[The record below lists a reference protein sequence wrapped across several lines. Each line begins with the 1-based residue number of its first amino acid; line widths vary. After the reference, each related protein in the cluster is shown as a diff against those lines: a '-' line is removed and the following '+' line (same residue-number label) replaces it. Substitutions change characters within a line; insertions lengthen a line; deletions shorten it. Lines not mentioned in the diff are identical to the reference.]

1 MAVNAI
7 TQWINSKSDQSNV
20 STNAELLKNSKM
32 MEKDLTQILYA
43 IVPMVDAINETEYE
57 TYGKINE
64 TLNKIGYLVEF
75 VAASTANALDEL
87 KQEEKEQNEKIVG
100 LLSYE
105 DQGAGALVT
114 AEPTTETKP
123 LMISNESI
131 NALAEVITPAQDK
144 MTEAITNMGNNVQ
157 QITNQTTEIIKNE
170 REAKIDSLVKR
181 TEKPKEL
188 ANPEKEKKGGP
199 DFSGFFN
206 GVKGMLKKFL
216 SPVAW
221 IAAFIAE
228 ILPWVLIFGAMFI
241 GFWKTASTKVKA
253 YAIGIFSA
261 ILLSWRVLTGKIFK
275 DVKLLLTFGK
285 KLWAGA
291 VWLSKKLHLYQHAV
305 KLKNLMLEK
314 ANIVKEWVLKKAIA
328 LKEFAINKAMA
339 LKKWTLE
346 TIHHA
351 AQMATTAKEN
361 AMNTVVH
368 GSRIGAVVKE
378 MAMSVAE
385 HVSKMANII
394 KDFAMAVIRHAAQM
408 ATIAKENA
416 MNTVVHGSRIGAVL
430 KEMAMSVLEHT
441 SKMFNIAK
449 DFVMSVIRHTADMA
463 RIAYALACELGKFI
477 KEMIVTGLKLI
488 HAVALFIADMARV
501 VFQIA
506 MAAMQ
511 YLLIAAAIVAIVA
524 LVGLIIYGLIK
535 VISMIVPMIAN
546 VITTFLSAAWNIIKD
561 IAATLVEF
569 LVPVGKA
576 VIDFLMALNP
586 VYLVVKLITGIAG
599 AIKDFFSSD
608 EKEAEAEEP
617 VSEEAASALGI
628 SADTYNNVEQQ
639 KMNLFESK
647 MNAVLKQIKDLSEVI
662 LLSATATMV
671 TAKFFG
677 VNPQNG
683 QAAPQGTSMFAQ
695 TVATDGS
702 TASKSIEKENEPID
716 YNKVFEKMVQLLT
729 DIKDKKIEIKDE
741 KKSGLF
747 NLF

>member
-1 MAVNAI
+1 MANAI

-20 STNAELLKNSKM
+20 ATNSEILKNSKM
-32 MEKDLTQILYA
+32 IEQDLTQILYA
-43 IVPMVDAINETEYE
+43 IVPMVEELNETEYE
-57 TYGKINE
+57 TSGRLNE

-75 VAASTANALDEL
+75 VAASTANSLDEL
-87 KQEEKEQNEKIVG
+87 KQEEQEQNEKIVG

-181 TEKPKEL
+181 SEKPKEV
-188 ANPEKEKKGGP
+188 AKPEKAKAGGP

-221 IAAFIAE
+221 ITAFIAE

-253 YAIGIFSA
+253 YAIGIFAA
-261 ILLSWRVLTGKIFK
+261 ILLAWRVLTGKIFK
-275 DVKLLLTFGK
+275 DVKLLITFGK
-285 KLWAGA
+285 KLWTGA
-291 VWLSKKLHLYQHAV
+291 AMLARTLH
-305 KLKNLMLEK
+305 
-314 ANIVKEWVLKKAIA
+314 

-339 LKKWTLE
+339 LKKWTLD

-361 AMNTVVH
+361 VMNTTVH
-368 GSRIGAVVKE
+368 S
-378 MAMSVAE
+378 
-385 HVSKMANII
+385 
-394 KDFAMAVIRHAAQM
+394 
-408 ATIAKENA
+408 
-416 MNTVVHGSRIGAVL
+416 SRIGAVL

-463 RIAYALACELGKFI
+463 RIAYALACELAKFI
-477 KEMIVTGLKLI
+477 KDMIVTGIKLI
-488 HAVALFIADMARV
+488 QAIALFIADMARV

-506 MAAMQ
+506 MTAAQ
-511 YLLIAAAIVAIVA
+511 YLLIAAAVIAIVA

-535 VISMIVPMIAN
+535 VISMIVPMIADL
-546 VITTFLSAAWNIIKD
+546 ITTFLSAAWEIIKN
-561 IAATLVEF
+561 IAGTLVEF
-569 LVPVGKA
+569 LAPVGKA

-586 VYLVVKLITGIAG
+586 VYLIIKLITGIAG
-599 AIKDFFSSD
+599 AIKDFFKSD

-628 SADTYNNVEQQ
+628 TADVYNNIEQQ
-639 KMNLFESK
+639 KMNLFDSK
-647 MNAVLKQIKDLSEVI
+647 MNAVLKQIKDLGKVI
-662 LLSATATMV
+662 MLSAAATMV

-702 TASKSIEKENEPID
+702 TASESVEKENTSND
-716 YNKVFEKMVQLLT
+716 YNNVLEQMIKLLQE
-729 DIKDKKIEIKDE
+729 IRDKKVEVDT
-741 KKSGLF
+741 KKKKEFF
-747 NLF
+747 NIF

>member
-1 MAVNAI
+1 MANAI

-20 STNAELLKNSKM
+20 ATNSEILKNSKM
-32 MEKDLTQILYA
+32 IEQDLTQILYA
-43 IVPMVDAINETEYE
+43 IVPMVEALNETEYE
-57 TYGKINE
+57 TSGKINE

-75 VAASTANALDEL
+75 VAATTANSLDEL
-87 KQEEKEQNEKIVG
+87 KQEEQEQNEKIVG

-105 DQGAGALVT
+105 DQGAKALVT

-131 NALAEVITPAQDK
+131 NALAEVISPAQDK

-181 TEKPKEL
+181 TEKPKEV
-188 ANPEKEKKGGP
+188 AKPEKAKTGGP

-221 IAAFIAE
+221 ITAFIAE

-253 YAIGIFSA
+253 YAIGIFAA
-261 ILLSWRVLTGKIFK
+261 ILLAWRVLTGKIFK

-285 KLWAGA
+285 KLWTGA
-291 VWLSKKLHLYQHAV
+291 AMLARTLH
-305 KLKNLMLEK
+305 
-314 ANIVKEWVLKKAIA
+314 

-339 LKKWTLE
+339 LKKWTLD

-361 AMNTVVH
+361 VMNTAVH
-368 GSRIGAVVKE
+368 S
-378 MAMSVAE
+378 
-385 HVSKMANII
+385 
-394 KDFAMAVIRHAAQM
+394 
-408 ATIAKENA
+408 
-416 MNTVVHGSRIGAVL
+416 SRIGAVL

-463 RIAYALACELGKFI
+463 RIAYALACELAKFI
-477 KEMIVTGLKLI
+477 KELIVTGIKLI
-488 HAVALFIADMARV
+488 QAIALFIADMARV

-506 MAAMQ
+506 MTAAQ
-511 YLLIAAAIVAIVA
+511 YLLIAAAVIAIVA
-524 LVGLIIYGLIK
+524 LVGLIIFGLIK
-535 VISMIVPMIAN
+535 VISMIAPMIAN
-546 VITTFLSAAWNIIKD
+546 VITSFLSAAWEIIKN
-561 IAATLVEF
+561 IAGTLVEF
-569 LVPVGKA
+569 LAPVGKA

-586 VYLVVKLITGIAG
+586 VYLIVKLITGIAG
-599 AIKDFFSSD
+599 AIKDFFKSD
-608 EKEAEAEEP
+608 EKEVEAEEP

-628 SADTYNNVEQQ
+628 SADAYNNMEQQ
-639 KMNLFESK
+639 KMNLFDSK
-647 MNAVLKQIKDLSEVI
+647 MNAVLKQIKDLGKVI
-662 LLSATATMV
+662 MLSAAATMV

-702 TASKSIEKENEPID
+702 TASESVEKENAPID
-716 YNKVFEKMVQLLT
+716 YNKVFEQMIKLLGE
-729 DIKDKKIEIKDE
+729 IRDKKIEVASE
-741 KKSGLF
+741 KKGGLF
-747 NLF
+747 NIF

>member
-1 MAVNAI
+1 MANAI

-20 STNAELLKNSKM
+20 ATNSEILKNSKM
-32 MEKDLTQILYA
+32 IEQDLTQILYA
-43 IVPMVDAINETEYE
+43 IVPMVEALNETEYE
-57 TYGKINE
+57 TSGKINE

-87 KQEEKEQNEKIVG
+87 KQEEQEQNEKIVG

-123 LMISNESI
+123 LMISNDSI

-181 TEKPKEL
+181 TEKPKEV
-188 ANPEKEKKGGP
+188 AKPEKTKAGGP

-221 IAAFIAE
+221 IAAFITE

-253 YAIGIFSA
+253 YAIGIFAA

-285 KLWAGA
+285 KLWKGA
-291 VWLSKKLHLYQHAV
+291 VLLSKKLHLKEHAI
-305 KLKNLMLEK
+305 KLKTLALEK
-314 ANIVKEWVLKKAIA
+314 AHAIKEFILKKALA
-328 LKEFAINKAMA
+328 LKEFAFNKAMA
-339 LKKWTLE
+339 LKKWTLD
-346 TIHHA
+346 TIHNA

-361 AMNTVVH
+361 VMNTAVH
-368 GSRIGAVVKE
+368 S
-378 MAMSVAE
+378 
-385 HVSKMANII
+385 
-394 KDFAMAVIRHAAQM
+394 
-408 ATIAKENA
+408 
-416 MNTVVHGSRIGAVL
+416 SRIGAVL

-463 RIAYALACELGKFI
+463 RIAYALACELAKFI
-477 KEMIVTGLKLI
+477 KDMFVTGIKLI
-488 HAVALFIADMARV
+488 QAIALFIADMVRV

-506 MAAMQ
+506 MTAAQ
-511 YLLIAAAIVAIVA
+511 YLLIAAAVIAIVA
-524 LVGLIIYGLIK
+524 LVGLIIFGLIK
-535 VISMIVPMIAN
+535 VISMIAPMIAN
-546 VITTFLSAAWNIIKD
+546 VITSFLSAAWEIIKN
-561 IAATLVEF
+561 IAGTLVEF
-569 LVPVGKA
+569 LAPVGKA

-586 VYLVVKLITGIAG
+586 VYLIIKLITGIAG
-599 AIKDFFSSD
+599 AIKDFFKSD
-608 EKEAEAEEP
+608 EKEVEAEEP
-617 VSEEAASALGI
+617 VSEEAASALGVT
-628 SADTYNNVEQQ
+628 ADAYNIMEQQ

-647 MNAVLKQIKDLSEVI
+647 MNAVLKQIKDLGKVI
-662 LLSATATMV
+662 MLSAAATMV

-683 QAAPQGTSMFAQ
+683 QAAPQGSSMFAQ

-702 TASKSIEKENEPID
+702 TASESVEKENTSND
-716 YNKVFEKMVQLLT
+716 YNNILEQMVKLLGE
-729 DIKDKKIEIKDE
+729 IRDKKIEVASE
-741 KKSGLF
+741 KKGGLF

>member
-1 MAVNAI
+1 MANAI

-20 STNAELLKNSKM
+20 ATNSEILKNSKM
-32 MEKDLTQILYA
+32 IEQDLTQILYA

-57 TYGKINE
+57 TSGRLNE

-105 DQGAGALVT
+105 DQGAGALIS

-123 LMISNESI
+123 LMISNDSI

-181 TEKPKEL
+181 SEKPKEV
-188 ANPEKEKKGGP
+188 AKPEKAKAGGP

-206 GVKGMLKKFL
+206 GVKSMLKKFL

-221 IAAFIAE
+221 IAAFITE

-253 YAIGIFSA
+253 YAIGIFAA

-275 DVKLLLTFGK
+275 DVKLLLKFGK

-291 VWLSKKLHLYQHAV
+291 VLLSKKLHLKEHAI
-305 KLKNLMLEK
+305 KLKTLALEK
-314 ANIVKEWVLKKAIA
+314 AHAIKEFILKKALA
-328 LKEFAINKAMA
+328 LKEFAFNKAMA
-339 LKKWTLE
+339 LKKWTLD
-346 TIHHA
+346 TIHNA

-361 AMNTVVH
+361 VMNTAVH
-368 GSRIGAVVKE
+368 S
-378 MAMSVAE
+378 
-385 HVSKMANII
+385 
-394 KDFAMAVIRHAAQM
+394 
-408 ATIAKENA
+408 
-416 MNTVVHGSRIGAVL
+416 SRIGAVL

-463 RIAYALACELGKFI
+463 RIAYALACELAKFI
-477 KEMIVTGLKLI
+477 KDMFVTGFKLVKAI
-488 HAVALFIADMARV
+488 ALFIADLARI

-506 MAAMQ
+506 MTAAQ
-511 YLLIAAAIVAIVA
+511 YLLMAAAVIAIVA
-524 LVGLIIYGLIK
+524 LVGLIIFGLIK
-535 VISMIVPMIAN
+535 VIGLIAPMIAN
-546 VITTFLSAAWNIIKD
+546 VITSFLSAAWEIIKN
-561 IAATLVEF
+561 IAGTLVEF
-569 LVPVGKA
+569 LAPVGKA

-586 VYLVVKLITGIAG
+586 VYLIIKLITGIAG
-599 AIKDFFSSD
+599 AIKDFFKSD
-608 EKEAEAEEP
+608 EKEVEAEEP
-617 VSEEAASALGI
+617 VSEEAASALGVT
-628 SADTYNNVEQQ
+628 ADAYNNMEQQ
-639 KMNLFESK
+639 KMNLFDSK
-647 MNAVLKQIKDLSEVI
+647 MNAVLKQIKDLGKVI
-662 LLSATATMV
+662 MLSAAATMV

-702 TASKSIEKENEPID
+702 TASESVEKENTSND
-716 YNKVFEKMVQLLT
+716 YNNVLEQMIKLLQE
-729 DIKDKKIEIKDE
+729 IRDKKIEVASE
-741 KKSGLF
+741 KKGGLF

>member
-1 MAVNAI
+1 MANAI

-20 STNAELLKNSKM
+20 ATNSEILKNSKM
-32 MEKDLTQILYA
+32 IEQDLTQILYA
-43 IVPMVDAINETEYE
+43 IVPMVEALNETEYE
-57 TYGKINE
+57 TSGKINE

-75 VAASTANALDEL
+75 VAATTANSLDEL
-87 KQEEKEQNEKIVG
+87 KQEEQEQNEKIVG

-131 NALAEVITPAQDK
+131 NALAEVISPAQDK

-170 REAKIDSLVKR
+170 REAKLDSLVKK

-221 IAAFIAE
+221 ITAFIAE

-253 YAIGIFSA
+253 YAIGIFAA

-285 KLWAGA
+285 KLWKGA
-291 VWLSKKLHLYQHAV
+291 VWLSKKLHLKEHAV

-314 ANIVKEWVLKKAIA
+314 AHIVKEWVLKKAIA
-328 LKEFAINKAMA
+328 LKEFAINKAMT
-339 LKKWTLE
+339 LKKWTLD

-361 AMNTVVH
+361 VMNTAVH
-368 GSRIGAVVKE
+368 S
-378 MAMSVAE
+378 
-385 HVSKMANII
+385 
-394 KDFAMAVIRHAAQM
+394 
-408 ATIAKENA
+408 
-416 MNTVVHGSRIGAVL
+416 SRIGAVL
-430 KEMAMSVLEHT
+430 KEMAMTVAEHVM
-441 SKMFNIAK
+441 KLANIVKEFA
-449 DFVMSVIRHTADMA
+449 MSVIRHVADMA

-477 KEMIVTGLKLI
+477 KEMIVSGLKMI
-488 HAVALFIADMARV
+488 HAVALFIADMARI

-511 YLLIAAAIVAIVA
+511 YLLLAAAVIAIVA
-524 LVGLIIYGLIK
+524 LVGLIIFGLIK
-535 VISMIVPMIAN
+535 VISMIAPMIADL
-546 VITTFLSAAWNIIKD
+546 ITTFLSAAWEIIKN
-561 IAATLVEF
+561 IAGTLVEF
-569 LVPVGKA
+569 LAPVGKA
-576 VIDFLMALNP
+576 VIDFLLALNP
-586 VYLVVKLITGIAG
+586 VYLIVKLITGIAG
-599 AIKDFFSSD
+599 AIKDFFKSD
-608 EKEAEAEEP
+608 EKEAETEEP

-628 SADTYNNVEQQ
+628 SADAYNNMEQQ

-647 MNAVLKQIKDLSEVI
+647 MNAVLKQIKDLGKVI
-662 LLSATATMV
+662 MLSAAATMV

-702 TASKSIEKENEPID
+702 TASESVEKENTSND
-716 YNKVFEKMVQLLT
+716 YNNVLEQMIKLLQE
-729 DIKDKKIEIKDE
+729 IRDKKIEVASE
-741 KKSGLF
+741 KKGGLF

>member
-1 MAVNAI
+1 MANAI

-20 STNAELLKNSKM
+20 ATNSEILKNSKM
-32 MEKDLTQILYA
+32 IEQDLTQILYA
-43 IVPMVDAINETEYE
+43 IVPMVEALNETEYE
-57 TYGKINE
+57 TSGRLNE

-75 VAASTANALDEL
+75 VAASTANSLDEL

-105 DQGAGALVT
+105 DQGAGALIS

-131 NALAEVITPAQDK
+131 NALAEVISPAQDK

-170 REAKIDSLVKR
+170 REAKIDSLVKA

-188 ANPEKEKKGGP
+188 VKPEKEKKGGP

-253 YAIGIFSA
+253 YAIGIFAA

-285 KLWAGA
+285 KLWTGA
-291 VWLSKKLHLYQHAV
+291 VWLSKKLHLKEHAV

-314 ANIVKEWVLKKAIA
+314 AHIVKEWVLKKAIA

-339 LKKWTLE
+339 LKKWTLD

-351 AQMATTAKEN
+351 AQMTTTAKEN
-361 AMNTVVH
+361 VMNTAVH
-368 GSRIGAVVKE
+368 S
-378 MAMSVAE
+378 
-385 HVSKMANII
+385 
-394 KDFAMAVIRHAAQM
+394 
-408 ATIAKENA
+408 
-416 MNTVVHGSRIGAVL
+416 SRIGAVL

-463 RIAYALACELGKFI
+463 RIAYTLACELAKFI
-477 KEMIVTGLKLI
+477 KELIVTGIKLI
-488 HAVALFIADMARV
+488 QAIALFIADMARV

-506 MAAMQ
+506 MTAAQ
-511 YLLIAAAIVAIVA
+511 YLLIAAAVIAIVA

-535 VISMIVPMIAN
+535 VISMIAPMIADL
-546 VITTFLSAAWNIIKD
+546 ITTFLSAAWEIIKN
-561 IAATLVEF
+561 IAGTLVEF
-569 LVPVGKA
+569 LAPVGKA
-576 VIDFLMALNP
+576 VIDFLLALNP
-586 VYLVVKLITGIAG
+586 VYLIVKLITGIAG
-599 AIKDFFSSD
+599 AIKDFFKSD

-617 VSEEAASALGI
+617 VSEEAASALGV
-628 SADTYNNVEQQ
+628 SAAAYNNMEQQ

-647 MNAVLKQIKDLSEVI
+647 MNAVLKQIKDLGKVI
-662 LLSATATMV
+662 MLSAAATMV

-702 TASKSIEKENEPID
+702 TASESVEKENTSND
-716 YNKVFEKMVQLLT
+716 YNNVLEQMIKLLQE
-729 DIKDKKIEIKDE
+729 IRDKKIEVASE
-741 KKSGLF
+741 KKGGLF

>member
-1 MAVNAI
+1 MANAI

-20 STNAELLKNSKM
+20 ATNSEILKNSKM
-32 MEKDLTQILYA
+32 IEQDLTQILYA
-43 IVPMVDAINETEYE
+43 IVPMVEELNETEYE
-57 TYGKINE
+57 TSGRLNE

-75 VAASTANALDEL
+75 VAASTANSLDEL
-87 KQEEKEQNEKIVG
+87 KQEEQEQNEKIVG

-170 REAKIDSLVKR
+170 REAKIDSLIKR
-181 TEKPKEL
+181 TEKPKEV
-188 ANPEKEKKGGP
+188 AKPEKAKAGGP

-221 IAAFIAE
+221 ITAFIAE

-253 YAIGIFSA
+253 YAIGIFAA
-261 ILLSWRVLTGKIFK
+261 ILLAWRVLTGKIFK
-275 DVKLLLTFGK
+275 DVKLLITFGK
-285 KLWAGA
+285 KLWTGA
-291 VWLSKKLHLYQHAV
+291 AMLARTLH
-305 KLKNLMLEK
+305 
-314 ANIVKEWVLKKAIA
+314 

-339 LKKWTLE
+339 LKKWTLD

-361 AMNTVVH
+361 VMNTAVH
-368 GSRIGAVVKE
+368 S
-378 MAMSVAE
+378 
-385 HVSKMANII
+385 
-394 KDFAMAVIRHAAQM
+394 
-408 ATIAKENA
+408 
-416 MNTVVHGSRIGAVL
+416 SRIGAVL

-463 RIAYALACELGKFI
+463 RIAYALACELAKFI
-477 KEMIVTGLKLI
+477 KDMIVTGIKLI
-488 HAVALFIADMARV
+488 QAIALFIADMARV

-506 MAAMQ
+506 MTAAQ
-511 YLLIAAAIVAIVA
+511 YLLIAAAVIAIVA

-535 VISMIVPMIAN
+535 VISMIVPMIADL
-546 VITTFLSAAWNIIKD
+546 ITTFLSAAWEIIKN
-561 IAATLVEF
+561 IAGTLVEF
-569 LVPVGKA
+569 LAPVGKA

-586 VYLVVKLITGIAG
+586 VYLIIKLITGIAG
-599 AIKDFFSSD
+599 AIKDFFKSD
-608 EKEAEAEEP
+608 KKEAEAEEP

-628 SADTYNNVEQQ
+628 TADVYNNIEQQ
-639 KMNLFESK
+639 KMNLFDSK
-647 MNAVLKQIKDLSEVI
+647 MNAVLKQIKDLGKVI
-662 LLSATATMV
+662 MLSAAATMV

-702 TASKSIEKENEPID
+702 TASESVEKENTSND
-716 YNKVFEKMVQLLT
+716 YNNVLEQMIKLLQE
-729 DIKDKKIEIKDE
+729 IRDKKVEVDT
-741 KKSGLF
+741 KKKKEFF
-747 NLF
+747 NIF

>member
-1 MAVNAI
+1 MANAI

-20 STNAELLKNSKM
+20 ATNSEILKNSKM
-32 MEKDLTQILYA
+32 IEQDLTQILYA
-43 IVPMVDAINETEYE
+43 IVPMVEALNETEYE
-57 TYGKINE
+57 TSGKINE

-87 KQEEKEQNEKIVG
+87 KQEEQEQNEKIVG

-105 DQGAGALVT
+105 DQGAGALIS

-123 LMISNESI
+123 LMISNDSI

-181 TEKPKEL
+181 TEKPKEV
-188 ANPEKEKKGGP
+188 AKPEKTKAGGP

-221 IAAFIAE
+221 IAAFITE

-241 GFWKTASTKVKA
+241 GFWESASIKVKA
-253 YAIGIFSA
+253 YAIGIFAA

-285 KLWAGA
+285 KLWKGA
-291 VWLSKKLHLYQHAV
+291 VLLSKKLHLKEHAI
-305 KLKNLMLEK
+305 KLKTLALEK
-314 ANIVKEWVLKKAIA
+314 AHAIKEFILKKALA
-328 LKEFAINKAMA
+328 LKEFAFNKAMA
-339 LKKWTLE
+339 LKKWTLD
-346 TIHHA
+346 TIHNA

-361 AMNTVVH
+361 VMNTAVH
-368 GSRIGAVVKE
+368 S
-378 MAMSVAE
+378 
-385 HVSKMANII
+385 
-394 KDFAMAVIRHAAQM
+394 
-408 ATIAKENA
+408 
-416 MNTVVHGSRIGAVL
+416 SRIGAVL

-463 RIAYALACELGKFI
+463 RIAYALACELAKFI
-477 KEMIVTGLKLI
+477 KDMFVTGIKLI
-488 HAVALFIADMARV
+488 QAIALFIADMVRV

-506 MAAMQ
+506 MTAAQ
-511 YLLIAAAIVAIVA
+511 YLLIAAAVIAIVA
-524 LVGLIIYGLIK
+524 LVGLIIFGLIK
-535 VISMIVPMIAN
+535 VISMIAPMIAN
-546 VITTFLSAAWNIIKD
+546 VITSFLSAAWEIIKN
-561 IAATLVEF
+561 IAGTLVEF
-569 LVPVGKA
+569 LAPVGKA

-586 VYLVVKLITGIAG
+586 VYLIIKLITGIAG
-599 AIKDFFSSD
+599 AIKDFFKSD
-608 EKEAEAEEP
+608 EKEVEAEEP
-617 VSEEAASALGI
+617 VSEEAASALGVT
-628 SADTYNNVEQQ
+628 ADAYNIMEQQ

-647 MNAVLKQIKDLSEVI
+647 MNAVLKQIKDLGKVI
-662 LLSATATMV
+662 MLSAAATMV

-702 TASKSIEKENEPID
+702 TASESVEKENTSND
-716 YNKVFEKMVQLLT
+716 YNNVLEQMIKLLQE
-729 DIKDKKIEIKDE
+729 IRDKKIEVASE
-741 KKSGLF
+741 KKGGLF

>member
-1 MAVNAI
+1 MANAI

-20 STNAELLKNSKM
+20 ATNSEILKNSKM
-32 MEKDLTQILYA
+32 IEQDLTQILYA
-43 IVPMVDAINETEYE
+43 IVPMVEALNETEYE
-57 TYGKINE
+57 TSGRLNE

-157 QITNQTTEIIKNE
+157 QITNQTTEIINNE

-216 SPVAW
+216 SPIAW
-221 IAAFIAE
+221 ITAFIAE

-253 YAIGIFSA
+253 YAIGIFAA

-285 KLWAGA
+285 KLWTGA
-291 VWLSKKLHLYQHAV
+291 VWLSKKLHLKEHAV

-314 ANIVKEWVLKKAIA
+314 AHIVKEWVLKKAIA

-339 LKKWTLE
+339 LKKWTLD

-361 AMNTVVH
+361 VMNTAVH
-368 GSRIGAVVKE
+368 S
-378 MAMSVAE
+378 
-385 HVSKMANII
+385 
-394 KDFAMAVIRHAAQM
+394 
-408 ATIAKENA
+408 
-416 MNTVVHGSRIGAVL
+416 SRIGAVL

-463 RIAYALACELGKFI
+463 RIAYALACELAKFI
-477 KEMIVTGLKLI
+477 KDMFVTGFKLVKAI
-488 HAVALFIADMARV
+488 ALFIADMARV

-506 MAAMQ
+506 MTAAQ
-511 YLLIAAAIVAIVA
+511 YLLIAAAVIAIVA

-535 VISMIVPMIAN
+535 VISMIVPMIADL
-546 VITTFLSAAWNIIKD
+546 ITTFLSAAWEIIKN
-561 IAATLVEF
+561 IAGTLVEF
-569 LVPVGKA
+569 LAPVGKA
-576 VIDFLMALNP
+576 VIDFLLALNP
-586 VYLVVKLITGIAG
+586 VYLIVKLITGIAG

-628 SADTYNNVEQQ
+628 SADAYNNMEQQ

-647 MNAVLKQIKDLSEVI
+647 MNAVLKQIKDLGKVI
-662 LLSATATMV
+662 MLSTAATMV

-702 TASKSIEKENEPID
+702 TASESVEKENTSND
-716 YNKVFEKMVQLLT
+716 YNNVLEQMVKILGE
-729 DIKDKKIEIKDE
+729 IRDKKIEVVSE
-741 KKSGLF
+741 KKGGLF
-747 NLF
+747 NIF

>member
-1 MAVNAI
+1 MANAI

-32 MEKDLTQILYA
+32 MEKDLTQILFA
-43 IVPMVDAINETEYE
+43 IVPMVEAINEAQYE
-57 TYGKINE
+57 ASGKIND
-64 TLNKIGYLVEF
+64 TLRNYGFAIEF
-75 VAASTANALDEL
+75 LAHKTVNAIDNLNDEMRD
-87 KQEEKEQNEKIVG
+87 K
-100 LLSYE
+100 E
-105 DQGAGALVT
+105 DQLISILTNEADATAALIT

-123 LMISNESI
+123 LMISSESI
-131 NALAEVITPAQDK
+131 NALAEVITPEQEK

-157 QITNQTTEIIKNE
+157 QITNQTTEIVKSE
-170 REAKIDSLVKR
+170 RDAKIDNLVKA

-188 ANPEKEKKGGP
+188 APTEKEKKGGP

-206 GVKGMLKKFL
+206 GVKAMLKKFL

-221 IAAFIAE
+221 ITAFITE
-228 ILPWVLIFGAMFI
+228 ILPWVLIFGALFI
-241 GFWKTASTKVKA
+241 GFWETASTKVKA
-253 YAIGIFSA
+253 YAIGIFAS
-261 ILLSWRVLTGKIFK
+261 ILLAWRVLTGKIFK

-291 VWLSKKLHLYQHAV
+291 VWLSKKLHLYEHAK
-305 KLKNLMLEK
+305 KLKNLALEK

-339 LKKWTLE
+339 LKKWTLD

-351 AQMATTAKEN
+351 ARMFTTSNEN
-361 AMNTVVH
+361 AMNAVVH

-378 MAMSVAE
+378 MAMTIAE
-385 HVSKMANII
+385 HVSKMANIV
-394 KDFAMAVIRHAAQM
+394 KDFA
-408 ATIAKENA
+408 
-416 MNTVVHGSRIGAVL
+416 
-430 KEMAMSVLEHT
+430 
-441 SKMFNIAK
+441 
-449 DFVMSVIRHTADMA
+449 MSVIRHTADMA

-477 KEMIVTGLKLI
+477 KELVVTGLKMI

-506 MAAMQ
+506 MTAMQ
-511 YLLIAAAIVAIVA
+511 YLLLAAAVIAIVA
-524 LVGLIIYGLIK
+524 LVGLIIYALIK
-535 VISMIVPMIAN
+535 VAMMVVPMIAS
-546 VITTFLSAAWNIIKD
+546 VITTFLSAAWEIIKN
-561 IAATLVEF
+561 IAGTLAQF
-569 LVPVGKA
+569 LAPVGKA

-586 VYLVVKLITGIAG
+586 VYLIVKLITGIAG

-617 VSEEAASALGI
+617 VSEEAASALGV
-628 SADTYNNVEQQ
+628 SADAYNNMEQQ

-647 MNAVLKQIKDLSEVI
+647 MNAVLKQIKDLGEVI
-662 LLSATATMV
+662 MLSAAATMV

-702 TASKSIEKENEPID
+702 NASESIEEQNAPID

>member
-1 MAVNAI
+1 MANAI

-20 STNAELLKNSKM
+20 ATNSEILKNSKM
-32 MEKDLTQILYA
+32 IEQDLTQILYA
-43 IVPMVDAINETEYE
+43 IVPMVEALNETEYE
-57 TYGKINE
+57 TSGKINE

-123 LMISNESI
+123 LMISNDSI

-170 REAKIDSLVKR
+170 REAKIDSLVK
-181 TEKPKEL
+181 TKEKPKEV
-188 ANPEKEKKGGP
+188 AKPEKAKAGGP

-221 IAAFIAE
+221 IAAFITE

-253 YAIGIFSA
+253 YAIGIFAA

-275 DVKLLLTFGK
+275 DVKLLLKFGK
-285 KLWAGA
+285 KLWTGA
-291 VWLSKKLHLYQHAV
+291 AMLARTLHLKEHA
-305 KLKNLMLEK
+305 
-314 ANIVKEWVLKKAIA
+314 
-328 LKEFAINKAMA
+328 FNKAMT
-339 LKKWTLE
+339 LKKWTLD

-351 AQMATTAKEN
+351 ARMFTTTKEN
-361 AMNTVVH
+361 VMNTAVH
-368 GSRIGAVVKE
+368 SSRIGAVVKE
-378 MAMSVAE
+378 MAMTVAE
-385 HVSKMANII
+385 HVMKLANII
-394 KDFAMAVIRHAAQM
+394 KEFA
-408 ATIAKENA
+408 
-416 MNTVVHGSRIGAVL
+416 
-430 KEMAMSVLEHT
+430 
-441 SKMFNIAK
+441 
-449 DFVMSVIRHTADMA
+449 MSVIRHVADMA
-463 RIAYALACELGKFI
+463 RIAYGLACELGKFI
-477 KEMIVTGLKLI
+477 KEMIVTGLKMI
-488 HAVALFIADMARV
+488 HAVALFIADMARI

-506 MAAMQ
+506 MTAAQ
-511 YLLIAAAIVAIVA
+511 YLLIAAAVIAIVA

-535 VISMIVPMIAN
+535 VIGLIVPMIAN
-546 VITTFLSAAWNIIKD
+546 VITSFLSAAWEIIKN
-561 IAATLVEF
+561 IAGTLVEF
-569 LVPVGKA
+569 LAPVGKA

-586 VYLVVKLITGIAG
+586 VYLIIKLITGIAG
-599 AIKDFFSSD
+599 AIKDFFKSD
-608 EKEAEAEEP
+608 EKEIEAEEP
-617 VSEEAASALGI
+617 VSEEAASALGVT
-628 SADTYNNVEQQ
+628 ADTYNNMEQQ

-647 MNAVLKQIKDLSEVI
+647 MNAVLKQIKDLGKVI
-662 LLSATATMV
+662 MLSAAATMV

-702 TASKSIEKENEPID
+702 TASESVEKENTSND
-716 YNKVFEKMVQLLT
+716 YNNVLEQMIKLLQE
-729 DIKDKKIEIKDE
+729 IRDKKIEVASE
-741 KKSGLF
+741 KKGGLF

>member
-1 MAVNAI
+1 MANAI

-20 STNAELLKNSKM
+20 ATNSEILKNSKM
-32 MEKDLTQILYA
+32 IEQDLTQILYA
-43 IVPMVDAINETEYE
+43 IVPMVEALNETEYE
-57 TYGKINE
+57 TSGKINE

-75 VAASTANALDEL
+75 VAATTANSLDEL
-87 KQEEKEQNEKIVG
+87 KQEEQEQNEKIVS
-100 LLSYE
+100 LLNYE
-105 DQGAGALVT
+105 DQGAGALIS

-131 NALAEVITPAQDK
+131 NALAEVISPAQDK

-170 REAKIDSLVKR
+170 REAKIDSLVKK

-221 IAAFIAE
+221 ITAFIAE
-228 ILPWVLIFGAMFI
+228 ILPWVLIFGALFI
-241 GFWKTASTKVKA
+241 GFWETASAKVKA
-253 YAIGIFSA
+253 YAIGIFAA

-275 DVKLLLTFGK
+275 DVKLLITFGK
-285 KLWAGA
+285 KLWKGA
-291 VWLSKKLHLYQHAV
+291 VWLSKKLHLKEHAV

-314 ANIVKEWVLKKAIA
+314 AHIVKEWVLKKAIA

-339 LKKWTLE
+339 LKKWTLD

-351 AQMATTAKEN
+351 AQMTTTAKEN
-361 AMNTVVH
+361 VMNTAVH
-368 GSRIGAVVKE
+368 S
-378 MAMSVAE
+378 
-385 HVSKMANII
+385 
-394 KDFAMAVIRHAAQM
+394 
-408 ATIAKENA
+408 
-416 MNTVVHGSRIGAVL
+416 SRIGAVL

-463 RIAYALACELGKFI
+463 RIAYGLACELGKFI
-477 KEMIVTGLKLI
+477 KEMIVSGLKII
-488 HAVALFIADMARV
+488 HAIALFIADMARV

-506 MAAMQ
+506 MTAMQ
-511 YLLIAAAIVAIVA
+511 YLLIAAAVIAIVA

-535 VISMIVPMIAN
+535 VISMIAPMIADL
-546 VITTFLSAAWNIIKD
+546 ITTFLSAAWEIIKN
-561 IAATLVEF
+561 IAGTLVEF
-569 LVPVGKA
+569 LAPVGKA
-576 VIDFLMALNP
+576 VIDFLLALNP
-586 VYLVVKLITGIAG
+586 VYLIVKLITGIAG
-599 AIKDFFSSD
+599 AIKDFFKSD
-608 EKEAEAEEP
+608 KKEAEAEEP
-617 VSEEAASALGI
+617 VSEEAASALGVT
-628 SADTYNNVEQQ
+628 ADAYNNMEQQ
-639 KMNLFESK
+639 KMNLFDSK
-647 MNAVLKQIKDLSEVI
+647 MNAVLKQIKDLGKVI
-662 LLSATATMV
+662 MLSAAATMV

-702 TASKSIEKENEPID
+702 TASESVEKENAPID
-716 YNKVFEKMVQLLT
+716 YNKVFEQMVKLLGE
-729 DIKDKKIEIKDE
+729 IRDKKIEVASE
-741 KKSGLF
+741 KKGGLF

>member
-1 MAVNAI
+1 MANAI

-20 STNAELLKNSKM
+20 ATNSEILKNSKM
-32 MEKDLTQILYA
+32 IEQDLTQILYA
-43 IVPMVDAINETEYE
+43 IVPMVEALNETEYE
-57 TYGKINE
+57 TSGKINE

-75 VAASTANALDEL
+75 VAASTANSLDEL
-87 KQEEKEQNEKIVG
+87 KQEEQEQNEKIVG

-170 REAKIDSLVKR
+170 REAKIDSLIKR
-181 TEKPKEL
+181 TEKPKEV
-188 ANPEKEKKGGP
+188 AKPEKAKAGGP

-221 IAAFIAE
+221 ITAFIAE

-253 YAIGIFSA
+253 YAIGIFAA
-261 ILLSWRVLTGKIFK
+261 ILLAWRVLTGKIFK
-275 DVKLLLTFGK
+275 DVKLLITFGK
-285 KLWAGA
+285 KLWTGA
-291 VWLSKKLHLYQHAV
+291 AMLARTLH
-305 KLKNLMLEK
+305 
-314 ANIVKEWVLKKAIA
+314 

-339 LKKWTLE
+339 LKKWTLD

-361 AMNTVVH
+361 VMNTAVH
-368 GSRIGAVVKE
+368 S
-378 MAMSVAE
+378 
-385 HVSKMANII
+385 
-394 KDFAMAVIRHAAQM
+394 
-408 ATIAKENA
+408 
-416 MNTVVHGSRIGAVL
+416 SRIGAVL

-463 RIAYALACELGKFI
+463 RIAYALACELAKFI
-477 KEMIVTGLKLI
+477 KDMIVTGIKLI
-488 HAVALFIADMARV
+488 QAIALFIADMARV

-506 MAAMQ
+506 MTAAQ
-511 YLLIAAAIVAIVA
+511 YLLIAAAVIAIVA

-535 VISMIVPMIAN
+535 VISMIVPMIADL
-546 VITTFLSAAWNIIKD
+546 ITTFLSAAWEIIKN
-561 IAATLVEF
+561 IAGTLVEF
-569 LVPVGKA
+569 LAPVGKA

-586 VYLVVKLITGIAG
+586 VYLIIKLITGIAG
-599 AIKDFFSSD
+599 AIKDFFKSD
-608 EKEAEAEEP
+608 KKEAEAEEP

-628 SADTYNNVEQQ
+628 TADVYNNIEQQ
-639 KMNLFESK
+639 KMNLFDSK
-647 MNAVLKQIKDLSEVI
+647 MNAVLKQIKDLGKVI
-662 LLSATATMV
+662 MLSAAATMV

-702 TASKSIEKENEPID
+702 TASESVEKENTSND
-716 YNKVFEKMVQLLT
+716 YNNVLEQMIKLLQE
-729 DIKDKKIEIKDE
+729 IRDKKVEVDT
-741 KKSGLF
+741 KKKKEFF
-747 NLF
+747 NIF

>member
-1 MAVNAI
+1 MANAI

-20 STNAELLKNSKM
+20 ATNSEILKNSKM
-32 MEKDLTQILYA
+32 IEQDLTQILYA
-43 IVPMVDAINETEYE
+43 IVPMVEALNETEYE
-57 TYGKINE
+57 TSGKINE

-75 VAASTANALDEL
+75 VAATTANSLDEL
-87 KQEEKEQNEKIVG
+87 KQEEQEQNEKIVG

-105 DQGAGALVT
+105 DQGAGALIS

-131 NALAEVITPAQDK
+131 NALAEVISPAQDK

-170 REAKIDSLVKR
+170 REAKLDSLVKK

-221 IAAFIAE
+221 ITAFIAE

-253 YAIGIFSA
+253 YAIGIFAA

-285 KLWAGA
+285 KLWKGA
-291 VWLSKKLHLYQHAV
+291 VWLSKKLHLKEHAV

-314 ANIVKEWVLKKAIA
+314 AHIVKEWVLKKAIA
-328 LKEFAINKAMA
+328 LKEFAINKAMT
-339 LKKWTLE
+339 LKKWTLD

-351 AQMATTAKEN
+351 AQMTTTAKEN
-361 AMNTVVH
+361 VMNTVVH
-368 GSRIGAVVKE
+368 S
-378 MAMSVAE
+378 
-385 HVSKMANII
+385 
-394 KDFAMAVIRHAAQM
+394 
-408 ATIAKENA
+408 
-416 MNTVVHGSRIGAVL
+416 SRIGAVL
-430 KEMAMSVLEHT
+430 KEMAMTVAEHVM
-441 SKMFNIAK
+441 KLANIVKEFA
-449 DFVMSVIRHTADMA
+449 MSVIRHVADMA

-477 KEMIVTGLKLI
+477 KEMIVSGLKMI
-488 HAVALFIADMARV
+488 HAVALFIADMARI

-511 YLLIAAAIVAIVA
+511 YLLLAAAVIAIVA
-524 LVGLIIYGLIK
+524 LVGLIIFGLIK
-535 VISMIVPMIAN
+535 VISMIAPMIADL
-546 VITTFLSAAWNIIKD
+546 ITTFLSAAWEIIKN
-561 IAATLVEF
+561 IAGTLVEF
-569 LVPVGKA
+569 LAPVGKA
-576 VIDFLMALNP
+576 VIDFLLALNP
-586 VYLVVKLITGIAG
+586 VYLIVKLITGIAG
-599 AIKDFFSSD
+599 AIKDFFKSD

-628 SADTYNNVEQQ
+628 SADAYNNMEQQ

-647 MNAVLKQIKDLSEVI
+647 MNAVLKQIKDLGKVI
-662 LLSATATMV
+662 MLSAAATMV

-702 TASKSIEKENEPID
+702 TASESVEKENTSND
-716 YNKVFEKMVQLLT
+716 YNNVLEQMIKLLQE
-729 DIKDKKIEIKDE
+729 IRDKKIEVASE
-741 KKSGLF
+741 KKGGLF

>member
-1 MAVNAI
+1 MAANAI

-43 IVPMVDAINETEYE
+43 IVPMVEALNEAEYE
-57 TYGKINE
+57 STTKINE

-75 VAASTANALDEL
+75 VASSTADALDEL

-105 DQGAGALVT
+105 DQGAKALVT
-114 AEPTTETKP
+114 SEPTTETKP
-123 LMISNESI
+123 LMISHESI
-131 NALAEVITPAQDK
+131 NALAEVITPEQEK

-170 REAKIDSLVKR
+170 REAKIDSLVKA
-181 TEKPKEL
+181 TEKPKEIVK
-188 ANPEKEKKGGP
+188 PEKEKKGGP

-206 GVKGMLKKFL
+206 GVKAMLKKFL

-221 IAAFIAE
+221 IAAFIQE
-228 ILPWVLIFGAMFI
+228 ILPWVLIFGALFI
-241 GFWKTASTKVKA
+241 GFWETASAKVKA
-253 YAIGIFSA
+253 YAIGIFAA
-261 ILLSWRVLTGKIFK
+261 ILLSWRVLTGKIFN
-275 DVKLLLTFGK
+275 DVKLLITFGK

-291 VWLSKKLHLYQHAV
+291 IWLVNSLHLKEHAL
-305 KLKNLMLEK
+305 KLG
-314 ANIVKEWVLKKAIA
+314 NIV
-328 LKEFAINKAMA
+328 
-339 LKKWTLE
+339 
-346 TIHHA
+346 
-351 AQMATTAKEN
+351 
-361 AMNTVVH
+361 
-368 GSRIGAVVKE
+368 
-378 MAMSVAE
+378 
-385 HVSKMANII
+385 
-394 KDFAMAVIRHAAQM
+394 KDFAMA
-408 ATIAKENA
+408 
-416 MNTVVHGSRIGAVL
+416 
-430 KEMAMSVLEHT
+430 
-441 SKMFNIAK
+441 
-449 DFVMSVIRHTADMA
+449 VIRHTADMA
-463 RIAYALACELGKFI
+463 RIAYALACELAKFI
-477 KEMIVTGLKLI
+477 KDMFVTGFKLVKAI
-488 HAVALFIADMARV
+488 ALFIADMARI

-506 MAAMQ
+506 MAAAQ
-511 YLLIAAAIVAIVA
+511 YLLIAAAVIAIVA

-546 VITTFLSAAWNIIKD
+546 AITTFLSAAWNIIKD
-561 IAATLVEF
+561 IAGTLVEF
-569 LVPVGKA
+569 LAPVGKA

-599 AIKDFFSSD
+599 AIKDFFSSN
-608 EKEAEAEEP
+608 EKEAEAQEEP
-617 VSEEAASALGI
+617 VSEEAATALGVT
-628 SADTYNNVEQQ
+628 ADTYNNVEQQ

>member
-1 MAVNAI
+1 MANAI

-20 STNAELLKNSKM
+20 ATNSEILKNSKM
-32 MEKDLTQILYA
+32 IEQDLTQILYA
-43 IVPMVDAINETEYE
+43 IVPMVEELNETEYE
-57 TYGKINE
+57 TSGRLNE

-75 VAASTANALDEL
+75 VAASTANSLDEL
-87 KQEEKEQNEKIVG
+87 KQEEQEQNEKIVG

-131 NALAEVITPAQDK
+131 NALAEVISPAQDK

-181 TEKPKEL
+181 SEKPKEV
-188 ANPEKEKKGGP
+188 AKPEKAKAGGP

-221 IAAFIAE
+221 ITAFIAE

-253 YAIGIFSA
+253 YAIGIFAA
-261 ILLSWRVLTGKIFK
+261 ILLAWRVLTGKIFK
-275 DVKLLLTFGK
+275 DVKLLITFGK
-285 KLWAGA
+285 KLWTGA
-291 VWLSKKLHLYQHAV
+291 AMLARTLH
-305 KLKNLMLEK
+305 
-314 ANIVKEWVLKKAIA
+314 

-339 LKKWTLE
+339 LKKWTLD

-361 AMNTVVH
+361 VMNTAVH
-368 GSRIGAVVKE
+368 S
-378 MAMSVAE
+378 
-385 HVSKMANII
+385 
-394 KDFAMAVIRHAAQM
+394 
-408 ATIAKENA
+408 
-416 MNTVVHGSRIGAVL
+416 SRIGAVL

-463 RIAYALACELGKFI
+463 RIAYALACELAKFI
-477 KEMIVTGLKLI
+477 KDMIVTGIKLI
-488 HAVALFIADMARV
+488 QAIALFIADMARV

-506 MAAMQ
+506 MTAAQ
-511 YLLIAAAIVAIVA
+511 YLLIAAAVIAIVA

-535 VISMIVPMIAN
+535 VISMIVPMIADL
-546 VITTFLSAAWNIIKD
+546 ITTFLSAAWEIIKN
-561 IAATLVEF
+561 IAGTLVEF
-569 LVPVGKA
+569 LAPVGKA

-586 VYLVVKLITGIAG
+586 VYLIIKLITGIAG
-599 AIKDFFSSD
+599 AIKDFFKSD

-628 SADTYNNVEQQ
+628 TADVYNNMEQQ
-639 KMNLFESK
+639 KMNLFDSK
-647 MNAVLKQIKDLSEVI
+647 MNAVLKQIKDLGKVI
-662 LLSATATMV
+662 MLSAAATMV

-702 TASKSIEKENEPID
+702 TASESVEKENTSND
-716 YNKVFEKMVQLLT
+716 YNNVLEQMIKLLQE
-729 DIKDKKIEIKDE
+729 IRDKKVEVDT
-741 KKSGLF
+741 KKKKEFF
-747 NLF
+747 NIF

>member
-1 MAVNAI
+1 MANAI

-20 STNAELLKNSKM
+20 ATNSEILKNSKM
-32 MEKDLTQILYA
+32 IEQDLTQILYA
-43 IVPMVDAINETEYE
+43 IVPMVEALNETEYE
-57 TYGKINE
+57 TSGKINE

-75 VAASTANALDEL
+75 VAASTANSLDEL
-87 KQEEKEQNEKIVG
+87 KQEEQEQNEKIVG

-105 DQGAGALVT
+105 DQGAGALIS

-131 NALAEVITPAQDK
+131 NALADVITPAQDK

-170 REAKIDSLVKR
+170 REAKIDSLVKAS
-181 TEKPKEL
+181 EKPKEV
-188 ANPEKEKKGGP
+188 ASPVKAKTGGP

-241 GFWKTASTKVKA
+241 GFWETASAKVKA

-275 DVKLLLTFGK
+275 DVKLLITFGK
-285 KLWAGA
+285 KLWTGA
-291 VWLSKKLHLYQHAV
+291 AMLARTLH
-305 KLKNLMLEK
+305 
-314 ANIVKEWVLKKAIA
+314 

-339 LKKWTLE
+339 LKKWTLD

-351 AQMATTAKEN
+351 AQMTTTAKEN
-361 AMNTVVH
+361 VMNTAVH
-368 GSRIGAVVKE
+368 S
-378 MAMSVAE
+378 
-385 HVSKMANII
+385 
-394 KDFAMAVIRHAAQM
+394 
-408 ATIAKENA
+408 
-416 MNTVVHGSRIGAVL
+416 SRIGAVL

-463 RIAYALACELGKFI
+463 RIAYALACELAKFI
-477 KEMIVTGLKLI
+477 KELIVTGIKLI
-488 HAVALFIADMARV
+488 QAIALFIADMARV

-506 MAAMQ
+506 MTAAQ
-511 YLLIAAAIVAIVA
+511 YLLIAAAVIAIVA
-524 LVGLIIYGLIK
+524 LVGLIIFGLIK
-535 VISMIVPMIAN
+535 VIGLIAPMIAN
-546 VITTFLSAAWNIIKD
+546 VITSFLSAAWEIIKN
-561 IAATLVEF
+561 IAGTLVEF
-569 LVPVGKA
+569 LAPVGKA
-576 VIDFLMALNP
+576 VIDFLLALNP
-586 VYLVVKLITGIAG
+586 VYLIVKLITGIAG
-599 AIKDFFSSD
+599 AIKDFFKSD
-608 EKEAEAEEP
+608 KKEVEAEEP
-617 VSEEAASALGI
+617 VSEEAASALGVT
-628 SADTYNNVEQQ
+628 ADAYNNMEQQ
-639 KMNLFESK
+639 KMNLFDSK
-647 MNAVLKQIKDLSEVI
+647 MNAVLKQIKDLGKVI
-662 LLSATATMV
+662 MLSAAATMV

-702 TASKSIEKENEPID
+702 TASESVEKENAPID
-716 YNKVFEKMVQLLT
+716 YNKVFEQMVKLLGE
-729 DIKDKKIEIKDE
+729 IRDKKIEVASE
-741 KKSGLF
+741 KKGGLF

>member
-1 MAVNAI
+1 MANAI

-20 STNAELLKNSKM
+20 ATNSEILKNSKM
-32 MEKDLTQILYA
+32 IEQDLTQILYA
-43 IVPMVDAINETEYE
+43 IVPMVEALNETEYE
-57 TYGKINE
+57 TSGRLNE

-75 VAASTANALDEL
+75 VAATTANSLDEL
-87 KQEEKEQNEKIVG
+87 KQEEQEQNEKIVG

-131 NALAEVITPAQDK
+131 NALAEVISPAQDK

-170 REAKIDSLVKR
+170 REAKIDSLVKA

-216 SPVAW
+216 SPIAW
-221 IAAFIAE
+221 ITAFIAE

-253 YAIGIFSA
+253 YAIGIFAA

-285 KLWAGA
+285 KLWTGA
-291 VWLSKKLHLYQHAV
+291 VWLSKKLHLKEHAV

-314 ANIVKEWVLKKAIA
+314 AHIVKEWLLKKAIA

-339 LKKWTLE
+339 LKKWTLD

-351 AQMATTAKEN
+351 ARMFTTAKEN
-361 AMNTVVH
+361 VMNTAVH
-368 GSRIGAVVKE
+368 S
-378 MAMSVAE
+378 
-385 HVSKMANII
+385 
-394 KDFAMAVIRHAAQM
+394 
-408 ATIAKENA
+408 
-416 MNTVVHGSRIGAVL
+416 SRIGAVL

-463 RIAYALACELGKFI
+463 RIAYALACELAKFI
-477 KEMIVTGLKLI
+477 KELIVTGIKLI
-488 HAVALFIADMARV
+488 QAIALFIADMARV

-506 MAAMQ
+506 MTAAQ
-511 YLLIAAAIVAIVA
+511 YLLIAAAVVAIVA

-535 VISMIVPMIAN
+535 VISMIAPMIADL
-546 VITTFLSAAWNIIKD
+546 ITTFLSAAWEIIKN
-561 IAATLVEF
+561 IAGTLVEF
-569 LVPVGKA
+569 LAPVGKA
-576 VIDFLMALNP
+576 VIDFLLALNP
-586 VYLVVKLITGIAG
+586 VYLIVKLITGIAG
-599 AIKDFFSSD
+599 AIKDFFKSD

-628 SADTYNNVEQQ
+628 SADAYNNMEQQ

-647 MNAVLKQIKDLSEVI
+647 MNAVLKQIKDLGKVI
-662 LLSATATMV
+662 MLSAAATMV

-702 TASKSIEKENEPID
+702 TASESVEKENTSND
-716 YNKVFEKMVQLLT
+716 YNNVLEQMIKLLQE
-729 DIKDKKIEIKDE
+729 IRDKKVEVASE
-741 KKSGLF
+741 KKGGLF

>member
-1 MAVNAI
+1 MANAI

-20 STNAELLKNSKM
+20 ATNSEILKNSKM
-32 MEKDLTQILYA
+32 IEQDLTQILYA
-43 IVPMVDAINETEYE
+43 IVPMVEALNETEYE
-57 TYGKINE
+57 TSGKINE

-105 DQGAGALVT
+105 DQGAGALIS
-114 AEPTTETKP
+114 AEPTTKTKP
-123 LMISNESI
+123 LMISNDSI

-170 REAKIDSLVKR
+170 REAKIDSLVK
-181 TEKPKEL
+181 TKEKPKEL
-188 ANPEKEKKGGP
+188 AKPEKAKAGGP

-228 ILPWVLIFGAMFI
+228 ILPWVLIFGALFI

-253 YAIGIFSA
+253 YAIGIFAA

-275 DVKLLLTFGK
+275 DVKLLLKFGK
-285 KLWAGA
+285 KLWTGA
-291 VWLSKKLHLYQHAV
+291 AMLARTLH
-305 KLKNLMLEK
+305 
-314 ANIVKEWVLKKAIA
+314 

-339 LKKWTLE
+339 LKKWTLD

-351 AQMATTAKEN
+351 AQMTTTAKEN
-361 AMNTVVH
+361 VMNTAVH
-368 GSRIGAVVKE
+368 S
-378 MAMSVAE
+378 
-385 HVSKMANII
+385 
-394 KDFAMAVIRHAAQM
+394 
-408 ATIAKENA
+408 
-416 MNTVVHGSRIGAVL
+416 SRIGAVL
-430 KEMAMSVLEHT
+430 KEMAMSVAEHVM
-441 SKMFNIAK
+441 KLANIVKEFA
-449 DFVMSVIRHTADMA
+449 MSVIRHVADMA
-463 RIAYALACELGKFI
+463 RIAYGLACELGKFI
-477 KEMIVTGLKLI
+477 KEMIVTGLKMI
-488 HAVALFIADMARV
+488 HAVALFIADMARII
-501 VFQIA
+501 FQIA
-506 MAAMQ
+506 MTAAQ
-511 YLLIAAAIVAIVA
+511 YLLMAAAVIAIVA

-535 VISMIVPMIAN
+535 VIGLIVPMIAS
-546 VITTFLSAAWNIIKD
+546 VITSFLSAAWEIIKN
-561 IAATLVEF
+561 IAGTLVEF
-569 LVPVGKA
+569 LAPVGKA

-586 VYLVVKLITGIAG
+586 VYLIIKLITGIAG
-599 AIKDFFSSD
+599 AIKDFFKSD
-608 EKEAEAEEP
+608 EKEVEAEEP
-617 VSEEAASALGI
+617 VSEEAASALGVT
-628 SADTYNNVEQQ
+628 ADVYNNMEQQ

-647 MNAVLKQIKDLSEVI
+647 MNAVLKQIKDLGKVI
-662 LLSATATMV
+662 MLSAAATMV

-702 TASKSIEKENEPID
+702 TASESVEKENAPID
-716 YNKVFEKMVQLLT
+716 YNKVFEQMVKILGE
-729 DIKDKKIEIKDE
+729 IRDKKIEVASE
-741 KKSGLF
+741 KKGGLF

>member
-1 MAVNAI
+1 MANAI

-20 STNAELLKNSKM
+20 ATNSEILKNSKM
-32 MEKDLTQILYA
+32 IEQDLTQILYA
-43 IVPMVDAINETEYE
+43 IVPMVEALNETEYE
-57 TYGKINE
+57 TSGKINE

-123 LMISNESI
+123 LMISNDSI

-181 TEKPKEL
+181 SEKPKEV
-188 ANPEKEKKGGP
+188 AKPEKTKAGGP

-221 IAAFIAE
+221 IAAFITE

-253 YAIGIFSA
+253 YAIGIFAA

-275 DVKLLLTFGK
+275 DVKLLLKFGK
-285 KLWAGA
+285 KLWTGA
-291 VWLSKKLHLYQHAV
+291 AMLARTLH
-305 KLKNLMLEK
+305 
-314 ANIVKEWVLKKAIA
+314 

-339 LKKWTLE
+339 LKKWTLD
-346 TIHHA
+346 TIHHT

-361 AMNTVVH
+361 VMNTAVH
-368 GSRIGAVVKE
+368 GSRIGAVV
-378 MAMSVAE
+378 
-385 HVSKMANII
+385 
-394 KDFAMAVIRHAAQM
+394 
-408 ATIAKENA
+408 
-416 MNTVVHGSRIGAVL
+416 

-463 RIAYALACELGKFI
+463 RIAYALACELAKFI
-477 KEMIVTGLKLI
+477 KDMFVTGFKLI
-488 HAVALFIADMARV
+488 KAIALFIADMARI
-501 VFQIA
+501 VFQIVMTHA
-506 MAAMQ
+506 Q
-511 YLLIAAAIVAIVA
+511 YLLIAAAVIAIVA
-524 LVGLIIYGLIK
+524 LVGLIIFGLIK
-535 VISMIVPMIAN
+535 VIGLIVPMIAN
-546 VITTFLSAAWNIIKD
+546 VITSFLSAAWEIIKN
-561 IAATLVEF
+561 IARTLVEF
-569 LVPVGKA
+569 LAPVGKA

-586 VYLVVKLITGIAG
+586 VYLIVKLITGIAG
-599 AIKDFFSSD
+599 AIKDFFKSD
-608 EKEAEAEEP
+608 EKEVEAEEP

-628 SADTYNNVEQQ
+628 TADVYNNMEQQ

-647 MNAVLKQIKDLSEVI
+647 MNAVLKQIKDLGKVI
-662 LLSATATMV
+662 MLSAAATMV

-702 TASKSIEKENEPID
+702 TASESVEKENAPND
-716 YNKVFEKMVQLLT
+716 YNNVLEQMVKLLGE
-729 DIKDKKIEIKDE
+729 IRDKKIEVASE
-741 KKSGLF
+741 KKGGLF

>member
-1 MAVNAI
+1 MANAI

-20 STNAELLKNSKM
+20 ATNSEILKNSKM
-32 MEKDLTQILYA
+32 IEQDLTQILYA
-43 IVPMVDAINETEYE
+43 IVPMVEALNETEYE
-57 TYGKINE
+57 TSGKINE

-87 KQEEKEQNEKIVG
+87 KQEEQEQNEKIVG

-123 LMISNESI
+123 LMISNDSI

-170 REAKIDSLVKR
+170 RKAKIDSLVKR
-181 TEKPKEL
+181 SEKPKEV
-188 ANPEKEKKGGP
+188 AKPEKAKAGGP

-221 IAAFIAE
+221 IAAFITE

-253 YAIGIFSA
+253 YAIGIFAA

-275 DVKLLLTFGK
+275 DVKLLLKFGK
-285 KLWAGA
+285 KLWTGA
-291 VWLSKKLHLYQHAV
+291 AMLARTLHLKEHAF
-305 KLKNLMLEK
+305 K
-314 ANIVKEWVLKKAIA
+314 
-328 LKEFAINKAMA
+328 KAMA
-339 LKKWTLE
+339 LKKWTLD

-351 AQMATTAKEN
+351 AQMTTTAKEN
-361 AMNTVVH
+361 VMNTAVH

-378 MAMSVAE
+378 MAMTVAE
-385 HVSKMANII
+385 HVMKLANIV
-394 KDFAMAVIRHAAQM
+394 KEFA
-408 ATIAKENA
+408 
-416 MNTVVHGSRIGAVL
+416 
-430 KEMAMSVLEHT
+430 
-441 SKMFNIAK
+441 
-449 DFVMSVIRHTADMA
+449 MSVIRHVADIA
-463 RIAYALACELGKFI
+463 RIAYGLACEAAKFI
-477 KEMIVTGLKLI
+477 KDMFVTGFKLVKAI
-488 HAVALFIADMARV
+488 ALFIADMARI

-506 MAAMQ
+506 MTAMQ
-511 YLLIAAAIVAIVA
+511 YLLIAAAVIAIVA
-524 LVGLIIYGLIK
+524 LVGLIIFGLIK
-535 VISMIVPMIAN
+535 VIGLIAPMIAN
-546 VITTFLSAAWNIIKD
+546 VITSFLSAAWEIIKN
-561 IAATLVEF
+561 IAGTLVEF
-569 LVPVGKA
+569 LAPVGKA

-586 VYLVVKLITGIAG
+586 VYLIIRLITGIAG
-599 AIKDFFSSD
+599 AIKDFFKSD
-608 EKEAEAEEP
+608 EKEVEAEEP

-628 SADTYNNVEQQ
+628 TADAYNSMEQQ
-639 KMNLFESK
+639 KMNLFDSK
-647 MNAVLKQIKDLSEVI
+647 MNAVLKQIKDLGKVI
-662 LLSATATMV
+662 MLSAAATMV

-702 TASKSIEKENEPID
+702 TASESVEKENTSND
-716 YNKVFEKMVQLLT
+716 YNNVLEQMIKLLQE
-729 DIKDKKIEIKDE
+729 IRDKKIEVASE
-741 KKSGLF
+741 KKGGLF
-747 NLF
+747 NIF

>member
-1 MAVNAI
+1 MANAI

-20 STNAELLKNSKM
+20 ATNSEILKNSKM
-32 MEKDLTQILYA
+32 IEQDLTQILYA
-43 IVPMVDAINETEYE
+43 IVPMVEALNETEYE
-57 TYGKINE
+57 TSGRLNE

-75 VAASTANALDEL
+75 VAASTANSLDEL

-170 REAKIDSLVKR
+170 REAKIDSLIKR
-181 TEKPKEL
+181 TEKPKEVAKL
-188 ANPEKEKKGGP
+188 EKAKAGGP

-221 IAAFIAE
+221 ITAFIAE

-253 YAIGIFSA
+253 YAIGIFAA

-275 DVKLLLTFGK
+275 DVKLLITFGK
-285 KLWAGA
+285 KLWTGA
-291 VWLSKKLHLYQHAV
+291 AMLARTLH
-305 KLKNLMLEK
+305 
-314 ANIVKEWVLKKAIA
+314 

-339 LKKWTLE
+339 LKKWTLD

-361 AMNTVVH
+361 VMNTAVH
-368 GSRIGAVVKE
+368 S
-378 MAMSVAE
+378 
-385 HVSKMANII
+385 
-394 KDFAMAVIRHAAQM
+394 
-408 ATIAKENA
+408 
-416 MNTVVHGSRIGAVL
+416 SRIGAVL

-463 RIAYALACELGKFI
+463 RIAYALACELAKFI
-477 KEMIVTGLKLI
+477 KDMIVTGIKLI
-488 HAVALFIADMARV
+488 QAIALFIADMARV

-506 MAAMQ
+506 MTAAQ
-511 YLLIAAAIVAIVA
+511 YLLIAAAVIAIVA

-535 VISMIVPMIAN
+535 VISMIVPMIADL
-546 VITTFLSAAWNIIKD
+546 ITTFLSAAWEIIKN
-561 IAATLVEF
+561 IAGTLVEF
-569 LVPVGKA
+569 LAPVGKA

-586 VYLVVKLITGIAG
+586 VYLIIKLITGIAG
-599 AIKDFFSSD
+599 AIKDFFKSD

-628 SADTYNNVEQQ
+628 TADVYNNMEQQ
-639 KMNLFESK
+639 KMNLFDSK
-647 MNAVLKQIKDLSEVI
+647 MNAVLKQIKDLGKVI
-662 LLSATATMV
+662 MLSAAATMV

-702 TASKSIEKENEPID
+702 TASESVEKENTSND
-716 YNKVFEKMVQLLT
+716 YNNVLEQMIKLLQE
-729 DIKDKKIEIKDE
+729 IRDKKVEVDT
-741 KKSGLF
+741 KKKKEFF
-747 NLF
+747 NIF

>member
-1 MAVNAI
+1 MANAI

-20 STNAELLKNSKM
+20 ATNSEILKNSKM
-32 MEKDLTQILYA
+32 IEQDLTQILYA
-43 IVPMVDAINETEYE
+43 IVPMVEALNETEYE
-57 TYGKINE
+57 TSGRLNE

-131 NALAEVITPAQDK
+131 NALAEVISPEQEK

-181 TEKPKEL
+181 SEKPKEL
-188 ANPEKEKKGGP
+188 AKPEKAKAGGP

-206 GVKGMLKKFL
+206 DVKGMLKKFL
-216 SPVAW
+216 SPIAW
-221 IAAFIAE
+221 ITAFIAE
-228 ILPWVLIFGAMFI
+228 ILPWVLIFGALFI
-241 GFWKTASTKVKA
+241 GFWETASAKVKA
-253 YAIGIFSA
+253 YAIGIFAA

-285 KLWAGA
+285 KLWTGA
-291 VWLSKKLHLYQHAV
+291 AMLARTLHL
-305 KLKNLMLEK
+305 
-314 ANIVKEWVLKKAIA
+314 KEYA
-328 LKEFAINKAMA
+328 FNKAMI
-339 LKKWTLE
+339 LKKWTLD

-361 AMNTVVH
+361 VMNTAVH
-368 GSRIGAVVKE
+368 SSRIGAVLKE

-394 KDFAMAVIRHAAQM
+394 KDFAMAVIRH
-408 ATIAKENA
+408 
-416 MNTVVHGSRIGAVL
+416 
-430 KEMAMSVLEHT
+430 
-441 SKMFNIAK
+441 
-449 DFVMSVIRHTADMA
+449 TADMA

-477 KEMIVTGLKLI
+477 KELIVTGLKMI
-488 HAVALFIADMARV
+488 HAIALFIADMARV

-506 MAAMQ
+506 MTAMQ
-511 YLLIAAAIVAIVA
+511 YLLIAAAVVAIVA

-535 VISMIVPMIAN
+535 VISMIAPMIADL
-546 VITTFLSAAWNIIKD
+546 ITTFLSAAWEIIKN
-561 IAATLVEF
+561 IAGTLVEF
-569 LVPVGKA
+569 LAPVGKA
-576 VIDFLMALNP
+576 VIDFLLALNP
-586 VYLVVKLITGIAG
+586 VYLIVKLITGIAG

-628 SADTYNNVEQQ
+628 SADAYNNMEQQ
-639 KMNLFESK
+639 KMNLFDSK
-647 MNAVLKQIKDLSEVI
+647 MNAVLKQIKDLGKVI
-662 LLSATATMV
+662 MLSAAATMV

-702 TASKSIEKENEPID
+702 TASESVEKENTSND
-716 YNKVFEKMVQLLT
+716 YNNVLEQMIKLLQE
-729 DIKDKKIEIKDE
+729 IRDKKIEVASE
-741 KKSGLF
+741 KKGGLF
-747 NLF
+747 NIF

>member
-1 MAVNAI
+1 MANAI

-20 STNAELLKNSKM
+20 ATNSEILKNSKM
-32 MEKDLTQILYA
+32 IEQDLTQILYA
-43 IVPMVDAINETEYE
+43 IVPMVKELNETEYE
-57 TYGKINE
+57 TSGKINE

-75 VAASTANALDEL
+75 VAATTANSLDEL
-87 KQEEKEQNEKIVG
+87 KQEEQEQNEKIVG

-131 NALAEVITPAQDK
+131 NALAEVISPAQDK

-181 TEKPKEL
+181 SEKPKEV
-188 ANPEKEKKGGP
+188 AKPEKAKTGGP

-206 GVKGMLKKFL
+206 SVKGMLKKFL

-221 IAAFIAE
+221 IAAFITE

-253 YAIGIFSA
+253 YAIGIFAA

-275 DVKLLLTFGK
+275 DVKLLLKFGK
-285 KLWAGA
+285 KLWTGA
-291 VWLSKKLHLYQHAV
+291 AMLARTLH
-305 KLKNLMLEK
+305 
-314 ANIVKEWVLKKAIA
+314 

-339 LKKWTLE
+339 LKKWTLD

-351 AQMATTAKEN
+351 AQMTTTAKEN
-361 AMNTVVH
+361 VMNTAVH

-378 MAMSVAE
+378 MAMTVAE
-385 HVSKMANII
+385 HVMKLANIV
-394 KDFAMAVIRHAAQM
+394 KEFA
-408 ATIAKENA
+408 
-416 MNTVVHGSRIGAVL
+416 
-430 KEMAMSVLEHT
+430 
-441 SKMFNIAK
+441 
-449 DFVMSVIRHTADMA
+449 MSVIRHVADMA
-463 RIAYALACELGKFI
+463 RIAYGLACELGKFI
-477 KEMIVTGLKLI
+477 KEMIVTGLKMI

-506 MAAMQ
+506 MTAAQ
-511 YLLIAAAIVAIVA
+511 YLLIAAAVIAIVA

-535 VISMIVPMIAN
+535 VIGLIAPMIAN
-546 VITTFLSAAWNIIKD
+546 VITSFLSAAWEIIKN
-561 IAATLVEF
+561 IAGTLVEF
-569 LVPVGKA
+569 LAPVGKA

-586 VYLVVKLITGIAG
+586 VYLIIKLITGIAG
-599 AIKDFFSSD
+599 AIKDFFKSD
-608 EKEAEAEEP
+608 EKEVEAEEP
-617 VSEEAASALGI
+617 VSEEAASALGVT
-628 SADTYNNVEQQ
+628 ADAYNNMEQQ

-647 MNAVLKQIKDLSEVI
+647 MNAVLKQIKDLGKVI
-662 LLSATATMV
+662 MLSAAATMV

-702 TASKSIEKENEPID
+702 TASESVEKENTSND
-716 YNKVFEKMVQLLT
+716 YNNVLEQMIKLLQE
-729 DIKDKKIEIKDE
+729 IRDKKIEVASE
-741 KKSGLF
+741 KKGGLF

>member
-1 MAVNAI
+1 MANAI

-20 STNAELLKNSKM
+20 ATNSEILKNSKM
-32 MEKDLTQILYA
+32 IEQDLTQILYA
-43 IVPMVDAINETEYE
+43 IVPMVESLNETEYE
-57 TYGKINE
+57 TSGRLNE

-75 VAASTANALDEL
+75 VAATTANSLDEL
-87 KQEEKEQNEKIVG
+87 KQEEQEQNEKIVG

-131 NALAEVITPAQDK
+131 NALAEVISPAQDK

-188 ANPEKEKKGGP
+188 VKPEKEKKGGP

-253 YAIGIFSA
+253 YAIGIFAA

-285 KLWAGA
+285 KLWKGA
-291 VWLSKKLHLYQHAV
+291 VWLSKKLHLKEHAV

-314 ANIVKEWVLKKAIA
+314 AHIVKEWVLKKAIA

-339 LKKWTLE
+339 LKKWTLD

-361 AMNTVVH
+361 VMNTAVH
-368 GSRIGAVVKE
+368 S
-378 MAMSVAE
+378 
-385 HVSKMANII
+385 
-394 KDFAMAVIRHAAQM
+394 
-408 ATIAKENA
+408 
-416 MNTVVHGSRIGAVL
+416 SRIGAVL

-463 RIAYALACELGKFI
+463 RIAYALACELAKFI
-477 KEMIVTGLKLI
+477 KDMFVTGFKLVKAI
-488 HAVALFIADMARV
+488 ALFIADMARV

-506 MAAMQ
+506 MTAAQ
-511 YLLIAAAIVAIVA
+511 YLLIAVAVIAIVA
-524 LVGLIIYGLIK
+524 LVGLIIFGLIK

-546 VITTFLSAAWNIIKD
+546 VITSFLSAAWEIIKN
-561 IAATLVEF
+561 IAGTLVEF
-569 LVPVGKA
+569 LAPVGKA

-586 VYLVVKLITGIAG
+586 VYLIIKLITGIAG

-617 VSEEAASALGI
+617 VSEEAASALGV
-628 SADTYNNVEQQ
+628 SAAAYNNMEQQ

-647 MNAVLKQIKDLSEVI
+647 MNAVLKQIKDLGKVI
-662 LLSATATMV
+662 MLSATATMV

-683 QAAPQGTSMFAQ
+683 QAAPQGTSIFAQ

-702 TASKSIEKENEPID
+702 TASESVEKENTSND
-716 YNKVFEKMVQLLT
+716 YNNVLEQMIKLLQE
-729 DIKDKKIEIKDE
+729 IRDKKVEVDT
-741 KKSGLF
+741 KKKKEFF
-747 NLF
+747 NIF

>member
-1 MAVNAI
+1 MANAI

-20 STNAELLKNSKM
+20 ATNSEILKNSKM
-32 MEKDLTQILYA
+32 IEQDLTQILYA
-43 IVPMVDAINETEYE
+43 IVPMVEALNETEYE
-57 TYGKINE
+57 TSGKINE

-75 VAASTANALDEL
+75 VAATTANSLDEL
-87 KQEEKEQNEKIVG
+87 KQEEQEQNEKIVG

-131 NALAEVITPAQDK
+131 NALAEVISPAQDK

-170 REAKIDSLVKR
+170 REAKINSLVKR
-181 TEKPKEL
+181 TEKPKEV
-188 ANPEKEKKGGP
+188 AKPEKAKAGGP

-221 IAAFIAE
+221 ITAFIAE
-228 ILPWVLIFGAMFI
+228 ILPWVLIFGALFI

-253 YAIGIFSA
+253 YAIGIFAA
-261 ILLSWRVLTGKIFK
+261 ILLAWRVLTGKIFK

-285 KLWAGA
+285 KLWKGA
-291 VWLSKKLHLYQHAV
+291 VWLSKKLHLKEHAV

-314 ANIVKEWVLKKAIA
+314 AHIVKEWVLKKAIA

-339 LKKWTLE
+339 LKKWTLD

-351 AQMATTAKEN
+351 AQMTTTAKEN
-361 AMNTVVH
+361 VMNTAVH
-368 GSRIGAVVKE
+368 S
-378 MAMSVAE
+378 
-385 HVSKMANII
+385 
-394 KDFAMAVIRHAAQM
+394 
-408 ATIAKENA
+408 
-416 MNTVVHGSRIGAVL
+416 SRIGAVL

-463 RIAYALACELGKFI
+463 RIAYALACELAKFI
-477 KEMIVTGLKLI
+477 KDMFVTGFKLVKAI
-488 HAVALFIADMARV
+488 ALFIADMARI

-506 MAAMQ
+506 MTAAQ
-511 YLLIAAAIVAIVA
+511 YLLIAAAVIAIVA
-524 LVGLIIYGLIK
+524 LVGLIIFGLIK
-535 VISMIVPMIAN
+535 VIGLIAPMIAN
-546 VITTFLSAAWNIIKD
+546 VITSFLSAAWEIIKN
-561 IAATLVEF
+561 IAGTLVEF
-569 LVPVGKA
+569 LAPVGKA
-576 VIDFLMALNP
+576 VIDFLLALNP
-586 VYLVVKLITGIAG
+586 VYLIVKLITGIAG
-599 AIKDFFSSD
+599 AIKDFFKSD
-608 EKEAEAEEP
+608 KKEAEAEEP
-617 VSEEAASALGI
+617 VSEEAASALGVT
-628 SADTYNNVEQQ
+628 ADAYNNMEQQ
-639 KMNLFESK
+639 KMNLFDSK
-647 MNAVLKQIKDLSEVI
+647 MNAVLKQIKELGKVI
-662 LLSATATMV
+662 MLSATATMV

-702 TASKSIEKENEPID
+702 NARESIEAEKEPLD
-716 YNKVFEKMVQLLT
+716 YNKIFEKMVQLLGE
-729 DIKDKKIEIKDE
+729 IRDKKVEVKNE
-741 KKSGLF
+741 KSSGMF
-747 NLF
+747 NIF

>member
-1 MAVNAI
+1 MAANAI

-43 IVPMVDAINETEYE
+43 IVPMVEALNEAEYE
-57 TYGKINE
+57 STAKINE

-75 VAASTANALDEL
+75 VASSTADALDEL

-105 DQGAGALVT
+105 DQGAKALVT

-123 LMISNESI
+123 LMISSESI
-131 NALAEVITPAQDK
+131 NALAEVITPEQEK

-170 REAKIDSLVKR
+170 KEAKIDSLVKA
-181 TEKPKEL
+181 TEKPKEIVK
-188 ANPEKEKKGGP
+188 PEKEKKGGP

-206 GVKGMLKKFL
+206 GVKAMLKKFL

-221 IAAFIAE
+221 IAAFITE
-228 ILPWVLIFGAMFI
+228 ILPWVLIFGALFI
-241 GFWKTASTKVKA
+241 GFWETASTKVKA
-253 YAIGIFSA
+253 YAIGIFAA
-261 ILLSWRVLTGKIFK
+261 ILLAWRVLTGKIFN

-285 KLWAGA
+285 KLWHGA
-291 VWLSKKLHLYQHAV
+291 VLLSKKLHLKEHAI
-305 KLKNLMLEK
+305 KLKNLVLEK
-314 ANIVKEWVLKKAIA
+314 ANIMKEWILKKAIA

-339 LKKWTLE
+339 LKKWTLD

-351 AQMATTAKEN
+351 ARMFTTTNEN

-385 HVSKMANII
+385 HVSKMANIV
-394 KDFAMAVIRHAAQM
+394 KDFAMA
-408 ATIAKENA
+408 
-416 MNTVVHGSRIGAVL
+416 
-430 KEMAMSVLEHT
+430 
-441 SKMFNIAK
+441 
-449 DFVMSVIRHTADMA
+449 VIRHTADMA

-488 HAVALFIADMARV
+488 HAVALFIADMARI

-511 YLLIAAAIVAIVA
+511 YLLIAAAVIAIVA

-561 IAATLVEF
+561 IAGTLVEF
-569 LVPVGKA
+569 LAPVGKA

-617 VSEEAASALGI
+617 VSEEAASALGV
-628 SADTYNNVEQQ
+628 SADAYNNMEQQ

-647 MNAVLKQIKDLSEVI
+647 MNAVLKQIKDLGEVI
-662 LLSATATMV
+662 MLSAAATMV

-702 TASKSIEKENEPID
+702 NAGESIEEQNAPID
-716 YNKVFEKMVQLLT
+716 YNKVFEQMVKILGE
-729 DIKDKKIEIKDE
+729 IRDKKIEVASE
-741 KKSGLF
+741 KKGGLF
-747 NLF
+747 NIF

>member
-1 MAVNAI
+1 MANAI

-20 STNAELLKNSKM
+20 ATNSEILKNSKM
-32 MEKDLTQILYA
+32 IEQDLTQILYA
-43 IVPMVDAINETEYE
+43 IVPMVEALNETEYE
-57 TYGKINE
+57 TSGRLNE

-75 VAASTANALDEL
+75 VAASTANSLDEL
-87 KQEEKEQNEKIVG
+87 KQEEQEQNEKIVG

-170 REAKIDSLVKR
+170 REAKIDSLIKR
-181 TEKPKEL
+181 TEKPKEV
-188 ANPEKEKKGGP
+188 AKPEKAKAGGP

-221 IAAFIAE
+221 ITAFIAE

-253 YAIGIFSA
+253 YAIGIFAA
-261 ILLSWRVLTGKIFK
+261 ILLAWRVLTGKIFK
-275 DVKLLLTFGK
+275 DVKLLITFGK
-285 KLWAGA
+285 KLWTGA
-291 VWLSKKLHLYQHAV
+291 AMLARTLH
-305 KLKNLMLEK
+305 
-314 ANIVKEWVLKKAIA
+314 

-339 LKKWTLE
+339 LKKWTLD

-361 AMNTVVH
+361 VMNTAVH
-368 GSRIGAVVKE
+368 S
-378 MAMSVAE
+378 
-385 HVSKMANII
+385 
-394 KDFAMAVIRHAAQM
+394 
-408 ATIAKENA
+408 
-416 MNTVVHGSRIGAVL
+416 SRIGAVL

-463 RIAYALACELGKFI
+463 RIAYALACELAKFI
-477 KEMIVTGLKLI
+477 KDMIVTGIKLI
-488 HAVALFIADMARV
+488 QAIALFIADMARV

-506 MAAMQ
+506 MTAAQ
-511 YLLIAAAIVAIVA
+511 YLLIAAAVIAIVA

-535 VISMIVPMIAN
+535 VISMIAPMIADL
-546 VITTFLSAAWNIIKD
+546 ITTFLSAAWEIIKN
-561 IAATLVEF
+561 IAGTLVEF
-569 LVPVGKA
+569 LAPVGKA

-586 VYLVVKLITGIAG
+586 VYLIIKLITGIAG
-599 AIKDFFSSD
+599 AIKDFFKSD

-628 SADTYNNVEQQ
+628 TADVYNNIEQQ
-639 KMNLFESK
+639 KMNLFDSK
-647 MNAVLKQIKDLSEVI
+647 MNAVLKQIKDLGKVI
-662 LLSATATMV
+662 MLSAAATMV

-702 TASKSIEKENEPID
+702 TASESVEKENTSND
-716 YNKVFEKMVQLLT
+716 YNNVLEQMIKLLQE
-729 DIKDKKIEIKDE
+729 IRDKKVEVDT
-741 KKSGLF
+741 KKKKEFF
-747 NLF
+747 NIF

>member
-1 MAVNAI
+1 MAANAI

-43 IVPMVDAINETEYE
+43 IVPMVEALNETEYE
-57 TYGKINE
+57 STAKINE

-75 VAASTANALDEL
+75 VAAATTNALDEL
-87 KQEEKEQNEKIVG
+87 KQEEQEQNEKIVG

-105 DQGAGALVT
+105 DQGAKALVT
-114 AEPTTETKP
+114 SEPTTETKP
-123 LMISNESI
+123 LMISHESI

-157 QITNQTTEIIKNE
+157 QITNQTTEIINNE
-170 REAKIDSLVKR
+170 REAKIDSLVKK

-368 GSRIGAVVKE
+368 GSRIGAV
-378 MAMSVAE
+378 
-385 HVSKMANII
+385 
-394 KDFAMAVIRHAAQM
+394 
-408 ATIAKENA
+408 
-416 MNTVVHGSRIGAVL
+416 L

-576 VIDFLMALNP
+576 VIDFLIALNP

-599 AIKDFFSSD
+599 AIKDFFTSN
-608 EKEAEAEEP
+608 EKEAEAQEEP
-617 VSEEAASALGI
+617 VSEEAATALGVT
-628 SADTYNNVEQQ
+628 ADTYNNVEQQ

>member
-1 MAVNAI
+1 MANAI

-20 STNAELLKNSKM
+20 ATNSEILKNSKM
-32 MEKDLTQILYA
+32 IEQDLTKILYA
-43 IVPMVDAINETEYE
+43 IVPMVEALNETEYE
-57 TYGKINE
+57 TSGRLNE

-131 NALAEVITPAQDK
+131 NALAEVISPEQEK

-181 TEKPKEL
+181 SEKPKEL
-188 ANPEKEKKGGP
+188 AKPEKAKAGGP

-206 GVKGMLKKFL
+206 DVKGMLKKFL
-216 SPVAW
+216 SPIAW
-221 IAAFIAE
+221 ITAFIAE
-228 ILPWVLIFGAMFI
+228 ILPWVLIFGALFI
-241 GFWKTASTKVKA
+241 GFWETASAKVKA
-253 YAIGIFSA
+253 YAIGIFAA

-275 DVKLLLTFGK
+275 DVKLLITFGK
-285 KLWAGA
+285 KLWTGA
-291 VWLSKKLHLYQHAV
+291 AMLARTLHLKEHA
-305 KLKNLMLEK
+305 
-314 ANIVKEWVLKKAIA
+314 
-328 LKEFAINKAMA
+328 FNKAMI
-339 LKKWTLE
+339 LKKWTLD

-361 AMNTVVH
+361 VMNTAVH
-368 GSRIGAVVKE
+368 SSRIGAVLKE

-394 KDFAMAVIRHAAQM
+394 KDFAMAVIRH
-408 ATIAKENA
+408 
-416 MNTVVHGSRIGAVL
+416 
-430 KEMAMSVLEHT
+430 
-441 SKMFNIAK
+441 
-449 DFVMSVIRHTADMA
+449 TADMA

-477 KEMIVTGLKLI
+477 KELIVTGLKMI
-488 HAVALFIADMARV
+488 HAIALFIADMARV

-506 MAAMQ
+506 MTAMQ
-511 YLLIAAAIVAIVA
+511 YLLIAAAVVAIVA

-535 VISMIVPMIAN
+535 VISMIAPMIADL
-546 VITTFLSAAWNIIKD
+546 ITTFLSAAWEIIKN
-561 IAATLVEF
+561 IAGTLVEF
-569 LVPVGKA
+569 LAPVGKA
-576 VIDFLMALNP
+576 VIDFLLALNP
-586 VYLVVKLITGIAG
+586 VYLIVKLITGIAG

-628 SADTYNNVEQQ
+628 SADAYNNMEQQ
-639 KMNLFESK
+639 KMNLFDSK
-647 MNAVLKQIKDLSEVI
+647 MNAVLKQIKDLGKVI
-662 LLSATATMV
+662 MLSAAATMV

-702 TASKSIEKENEPID
+702 TASESVEKENTSND
-716 YNKVFEKMVQLLT
+716 YNNVLEQMIKLLQE
-729 DIKDKKIEIKDE
+729 IRDKKIEVASE
-741 KKSGLF
+741 KKGGLF
-747 NLF
+747 NIF

>member
-1 MAVNAI
+1 MANAI

-20 STNAELLKNSKM
+20 ATNSEILKNSKM
-32 MEKDLTQILYA
+32 IEQDLTQILYA
-43 IVPMVDAINETEYE
+43 IVPMVEALNETEYE
-57 TYGKINE
+57 TSGKINE

-87 KQEEKEQNEKIVG
+87 KQEEQEQNEKIVG

-105 DQGAGALVT
+105 DQGAGALIS

-123 LMISNESI
+123 LMISNDSI

-181 TEKPKEL
+181 SEKPKEV
-188 ANPEKEKKGGP
+188 AKPEKAKAGGP

-221 IAAFIAE
+221 IAAFITE

-241 GFWKTASTKVKA
+241 GFWKTASIKVKA
-253 YAIGIFSA
+253 YAIGIFAA

-275 DVKLLLTFGK
+275 DVKLLLKFGK
-285 KLWAGA
+285 KLWTGA
-291 VWLSKKLHLYQHAV
+291 AMLARTLHLKEHA
-305 KLKNLMLEK
+305 
-314 ANIVKEWVLKKAIA
+314 
-328 LKEFAINKAMA
+328 FNKAMI
-339 LKKWTLE
+339 LKKWTLD

-351 AQMATTAKEN
+351 AQMTTTAKEN
-361 AMNTVVH
+361 VMNTAVH

-378 MAMSVAE
+378 MAMTVAE
-385 HVSKMANII
+385 HVMKLANIV
-394 KDFAMAVIRHAAQM
+394 KEFA
-408 ATIAKENA
+408 
-416 MNTVVHGSRIGAVL
+416 
-430 KEMAMSVLEHT
+430 
-441 SKMFNIAK
+441 
-449 DFVMSVIRHTADMA
+449 MSVIRHVADMA
-463 RIAYALACELGKFI
+463 RIAYGLACELGKFI
-477 KEMIVTGLKLI
+477 KEMIVTGLKMI
-488 HAVALFIADMARV
+488 HAIALFIADMVRV

-506 MAAMQ
+506 MTAAQ
-511 YLLIAAAIVAIVA
+511 YLLMAAAVIAIVA

-535 VISMIVPMIAN
+535 VIGLIVPMIAN
-546 VITTFLSAAWNIIKD
+546 VITSFLSAAWEIIKN
-561 IAATLVEF
+561 IAGTLVEF
-569 LVPVGKA
+569 LAPVGKA

-586 VYLVVKLITGIAG
+586 VYLIIKLITGIAG
-599 AIKDFFSSD
+599 AIKDFFKSD
-608 EKEAEAEEP
+608 EKEVEAEEP

-628 SADTYNNVEQQ
+628 TADVYNNMEQQ

-647 MNAVLKQIKDLSEVI
+647 MNAVLKQIKDLGKVI
-662 LLSATATMV
+662 MLSAAATMV

-702 TASKSIEKENEPID
+702 TASESVEKENAPND
-716 YNKVFEKMVQLLT
+716 YNNVLEQMVKLLGE
-729 DIKDKKIEIKDE
+729 IRDKKIEVASE
-741 KKSGLF
+741 KKGGLF

>member
-1 MAVNAI
+1 MANAI

-20 STNAELLKNSKM
+20 ATNSEILKNSKM
-32 MEKDLTQILYA
+32 IEQDLTQILYA
-43 IVPMVDAINETEYE
+43 IVPMVEALNETEYE
-57 TYGKINE
+57 TSGKINE

-75 VAASTANALDEL
+75 VAASTANSLDEL
-87 KQEEKEQNEKIVG
+87 KQEEQEQNEKIVG

-170 REAKIDSLVKR
+170 REAKIDSLIKR
-181 TEKPKEL
+181 TEKPKEV
-188 ANPEKEKKGGP
+188 AKPEKAKAGGP

-221 IAAFIAE
+221 ITAFIAE

-253 YAIGIFSA
+253 YAIGIFAA
-261 ILLSWRVLTGKIFK
+261 ILLAWRVLTGKIFK
-275 DVKLLLTFGK
+275 DVKLLITFGK
-285 KLWAGA
+285 KLWTGA
-291 VWLSKKLHLYQHAV
+291 AMLARTLH
-305 KLKNLMLEK
+305 
-314 ANIVKEWVLKKAIA
+314 

-339 LKKWTLE
+339 LKKWTLD

-361 AMNTVVH
+361 VMNTAVH
-368 GSRIGAVVKE
+368 S
-378 MAMSVAE
+378 
-385 HVSKMANII
+385 
-394 KDFAMAVIRHAAQM
+394 
-408 ATIAKENA
+408 
-416 MNTVVHGSRIGAVL
+416 SRIGAVL

-463 RIAYALACELGKFI
+463 RIAYALACELAKFI
-477 KEMIVTGLKLI
+477 KDMIVTGIKLI
-488 HAVALFIADMARV
+488 QAIALFIADMARV

-506 MAAMQ
+506 MTAAQ
-511 YLLIAAAIVAIVA
+511 YLLIAAAVIAIVA

-535 VISMIVPMIAN
+535 VISMIVPMIADL
-546 VITTFLSAAWNIIKD
+546 ITTFLSAAWEIIKN
-561 IAATLVEF
+561 IAGTLVEF
-569 LVPVGKA
+569 LAPVGKA

-586 VYLVVKLITGIAG
+586 VYLIIKLITGIAG
-599 AIKDFFSSD
+599 AIKDFFKSD

-628 SADTYNNVEQQ
+628 TADVYNNIEQQ
-639 KMNLFESK
+639 KMNLFDSK
-647 MNAVLKQIKDLSEVI
+647 MNAVLKQIKDLGKVI
-662 LLSATATMV
+662 MLSAAATMV

-702 TASKSIEKENEPID
+702 TASESVEKENTSND
-716 YNKVFEKMVQLLT
+716 YNNVLEQMIKLLQE
-729 DIKDKKIEIKDE
+729 IRDKKVEVDT
-741 KKSGLF
+741 KKKKEFF
-747 NLF
+747 NIF

>member
-1 MAVNAI
+1 MANAI

-20 STNAELLKNSKM
+20 ATNSEILKNSKM
-32 MEKDLTQILYA
+32 IEQDLTQILYA
-43 IVPMVDAINETEYE
+43 IVPMVEELNETEYE
-57 TYGKINE
+57 TSGRLNE

-75 VAASTANALDEL
+75 VAASTANSLDEL
-87 KQEEKEQNEKIVG
+87 KQEEQEQNEKIVG

-181 TEKPKEL
+181 SEKPKEV
-188 ANPEKEKKGGP
+188 AKPEKAKAGGP

-221 IAAFIAE
+221 ITAFIAE

-253 YAIGIFSA
+253 YAIGIFAA
-261 ILLSWRVLTGKIFK
+261 ILLAWRVLTGKIFK
-275 DVKLLLTFGK
+275 DVKLLITFGK
-285 KLWAGA
+285 KLWTGA
-291 VWLSKKLHLYQHAV
+291 AMLARTLH
-305 KLKNLMLEK
+305 
-314 ANIVKEWVLKKAIA
+314 

-339 LKKWTLE
+339 LKKWTLD

-361 AMNTVVH
+361 VMNTAVH
-368 GSRIGAVVKE
+368 S
-378 MAMSVAE
+378 
-385 HVSKMANII
+385 
-394 KDFAMAVIRHAAQM
+394 
-408 ATIAKENA
+408 
-416 MNTVVHGSRIGAVL
+416 SRIGAVL

-463 RIAYALACELGKFI
+463 RIAYALACELAKFI
-477 KEMIVTGLKLI
+477 KDMIVTGIKLI
-488 HAVALFIADMARV
+488 QAIALFIADMARV

-506 MAAMQ
+506 MTAMQ
-511 YLLIAAAIVAIVA
+511 YLLIAAAVIAIVA

-535 VISMIVPMIAN
+535 VISMIVPMIADL
-546 VITTFLSAAWNIIKD
+546 ITTFLSAAWEIIKN
-561 IAATLVEF
+561 IAGTLVEF
-569 LVPVGKA
+569 LAPVGKA

-586 VYLVVKLITGIAG
+586 VYLIIKLITGIAG
-599 AIKDFFSSD
+599 AIKDFFKSN

-628 SADTYNNVEQQ
+628 TADVYNNIEQQ
-639 KMNLFESK
+639 KMNLFDSK
-647 MNAVLKQIKDLSEVI
+647 MNAVLKQIKDLGKVI
-662 LLSATATMV
+662 MLSAAATMV

-702 TASKSIEKENEPID
+702 TASESVEKENTSND
-716 YNKVFEKMVQLLT
+716 YNNVLEQMIKLLQE
-729 DIKDKKIEIKDE
+729 IRDKKVEVDT
-741 KKSGLF
+741 KKKKEFF
-747 NLF
+747 NIF